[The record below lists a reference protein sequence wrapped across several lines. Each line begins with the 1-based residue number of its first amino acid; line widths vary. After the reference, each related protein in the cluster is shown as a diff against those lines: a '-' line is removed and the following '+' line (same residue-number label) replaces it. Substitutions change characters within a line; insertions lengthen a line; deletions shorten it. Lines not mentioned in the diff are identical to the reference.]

1 MHNKLI
7 AGVDEAGRGP
17 LAGPV
22 VAAAVIF
29 HSDRIP
35 EGLRDSKKLSEKRR
49 EALSEQIRQTAL
61 AWSFGRCEVSEI
73 DEFNILQASLI
84 AMERA
89 VAALS
94 VAPDHVLVD
103 GNRLPRFE
111 CTAEAIVK
119 GDTKIAEISAASIIA
134 KVERDQE
141 MMVLHERFP
150 EYGFDRHKGYPTAHH
165 RNALMQYGVTEHHRQ
180 SYRPVQ
186 EALSEFAGELRHG

>member
-1 MHNKLI
+1 MHDKLI
-7 AGVDEAGRGP
+7 AGVDEVGRGP

-29 HSDRIP
+29 HPDRIP
-35 EGLRDSKKLSEKRR
+35 EGLKDSKKLSEKRR
-49 EALSEQIRQTAL
+49 EALSEQIREVAL
-61 AWSFGRCEVSEI
+61 AWALGRCEVSEI
-73 DEFNILQASLI
+73 DEFNILQASLV

-111 CTAEAIVK
+111 CTAEAIIK
-119 GDTKIAEISAASIIA
+119 GDSKIAEISAASIIA

-141 MMVLHERFP
+141 MMALHEQFP

-165 RNALMQYGVTEHHRQ
+165 RDALMQFGVTAHHRQ

-186 EALSEFAGELRHG
+186 EALSQFAGELRHG